1 MHSTAVSVVHP
12 HQMVI
17 QKGCLF
23 ADGETGRMKEGRE
36 NPKGTA
42 TAAVPLRHSSIDFMT
57 FAGVPP

>member
-1 MHSTAVSVVHP
+1 
-12 HQMVI
+12 MVI

-23 ADGETGRMKEGRE
+23 ADGETGRTKEGRE

-42 TAAVPLRHSSIDFMT
+42 TASVPLLHSSIDFMT